1 MEANTSGSMWLHS
14 GHILRIELICLIEK
28 KKKKQ
33 VQAFGLCTGKRN
45 LKLTDMEK
53 TTCGLGVRGRLC
65 GTFNGEE

>member
-1 MEANTSGSMWLHS
+1 MVTFWTYFENRADMLD
-14 GHILRIELICLIEK
+14 RKK